1 MAFAL
6 PTFQLGDFTPGAGV
20 RLPSFSFGDFAPSV
34 GLVLPSFQL
43 GDFTPSAGLRLPI
56 FQFAETVPSLF
67 EMIASGGARGGGGAD
82 IAGDPFIHF
91 ATGGVTLTGEAVVV
105 YAPVLIAHE
114 TMLGG
119 AQVSGSAE
127 VAIGWIQFNASGGAV
142 VGGSATVASWES
154 HASGGVQ
161 VGGSATVR
169 TPVSGAEATSSATA
183 ATTAAPERMVFVV
196 ATSSAEVA
204 TTASLA
210 RAFEAAA
217 SSVAAVVGEAS
228 AYRLISAIVAG
239 TAGVTTTAGSAS
251 TYFATAESFARVLS
265 SIQFVADFLDGWA
278 YNLNTGA
285 PAFYE
290 GFNFNSFAKIGD
302 RYYGANAAGLF
313 VLSGDADDTAPIN
326 ALVATGTR
334 GDKGIYRVEAV
345 YAGARS
351 DLPMN
356 LTCRV
361 EGAEYTYT
369 FRSAPGNMAPTRVTP
384 GKGLRGRYWQ
394 FEVANQGGADF
405 ELDSLEILPAVATR
419 KL

>member
-67 EMIASGGARGGGGAD
+67 EAVASGGALVGGAAD
-82 IAGDPFIHF
+82 IAGDPLVHI
-91 ATGGVTLTGEAVVV
+91 ATGGVMLTGEAVVV

-114 TMLGG
+114 TALGG
-119 AQVSGSAE
+119 ARAGGSADI
-127 VAIGWIQFNASGGAV
+127 AIGWIQFD
-142 VGGSATVASWES
+142 
-154 HASGGVQ
+154 ASGGVA

-169 TPVSGAEATSSATA
+169 APVTGAEAISSAVAVA
-183 ATTAAPERMVFVV
+183 AASSELVIFVV
-196 ATSSAEVA
+196 ATSSAEA
-204 TTASLA
+204 TTTASLA

-217 SSVAAVVGEAS
+217 SSVVAVVGEAS

-239 TAGVTTTAGSAS
+239 TAGVAASADSTT
-251 TYFATAESFARVLS
+251 TYFASAESFATILS
-265 SIQFVADFLDGWA
+265 GIQFVADFLDGWA

-290 GFNFNSFAKIGD
+290 GFNFNSFAKVGD
-302 RYYGANAAGLF
+302 RYFGVNAAGLF
-313 VLSGDADDTAPIN
+313 VLSGDADDTLPIN

-351 DLPMN
+351 DAPMN

-361 EGAEYTYT
+361 EGAEHTYT

-384 GKGLRGRYWQ
+384 GKGLCGRYWQ

-405 ELDSLEILPAVATR
+405 ELDALEILPAVATR